1 MPQTRPGNNNHYTN
15 KKSPEERFQ
24 SLPDCCKNLVWLY
37 LIGFKTENR
46 LGFNT
51 ELYKGTVAD
60 RADNPGTRR
69 HATRYREIFGELPV
83 EFNTDS
89 KFRKRAQTAYTI
101 AEKFSEKGMLLICCW
116 LLCFLFIGTDYTLDF
131 DRYSTI
137 YHSSPVDC
145 AKSCAELS
153 IV

>member
-37 LIGFKTENR
+37 LIGFKTESR
-46 LGFNT
+46 PGFNT

-89 KFRKRAQTAYTI
+89 KFRKRAQTAYTMPHQLIVQKVVPNYPSFDPPAATTEAASTTI
-101 AEKFSEKGMLLICCW
+101 ASPSTNNQSASGSSCQDK
-116 LLCFLFIGTDYTLDF
+116 DF
-131 DRYSTI
+131 
-137 YHSSPVDC
+137 H
-145 AKSCAELS
+145 
-153 IV
+153 